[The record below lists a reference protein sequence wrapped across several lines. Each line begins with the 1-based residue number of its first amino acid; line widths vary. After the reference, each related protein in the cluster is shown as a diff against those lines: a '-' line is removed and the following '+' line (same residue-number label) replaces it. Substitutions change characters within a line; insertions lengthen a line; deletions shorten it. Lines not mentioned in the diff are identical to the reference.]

1 VIPQYRTPANVKE
14 AQQVIGELVW
24 ITARSRPD
32 LEFTVS
38 KLASLITKSSL
49 QVVQLVKPVW
59 YYLAATMS
67 QGLIF
72 QNAMGERQLN
82 VYTDASYSE
91 VSFGCHLILWGSSL
105 LLWKADKQPFQ
116 AASTAESELVE
127 VTKRPWACFWE
138 IWKQQKRENRLKL
151 HLG

>member
-1 VIPQYRTPANVKE
+1 MTQANYIKDLLKRNFGKWIPQYRTPANVKE

-59 YYLAATMS
+59 YEYYLAATMS
-67 QGLIF
+67 QGLSF

-82 VYTDASYSE
+82 VYTDDSYSE
-91 VSFGCHLILWGSSL
+91 VSFGCHLIPLG
-105 LLWKADKQPFQ
+105 FV
-116 AASTAESELVE
+116 AAALES
-127 VTKRPWACFWE
+127 
-138 IWKQQKRENRLKL
+138 
-151 HLG
+151 